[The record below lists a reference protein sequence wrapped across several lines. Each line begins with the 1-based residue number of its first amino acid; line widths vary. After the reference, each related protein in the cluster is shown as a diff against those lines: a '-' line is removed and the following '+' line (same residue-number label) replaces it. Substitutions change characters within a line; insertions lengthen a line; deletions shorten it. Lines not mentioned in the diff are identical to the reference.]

1 MRDEVGGVL
10 RRAARTA
17 VLPRFQHLA
26 AGDVHE
32 KAPGELVTVA
42 DREAERIIAAGLR
55 DLLPGS
61 AVVGEEGV
69 AADPALTARLR
80 DAGPVWLVDP
90 IDGTSNFA
98 AGREPFV
105 MMVAL
110 LRERVTEAAWI
121 LDPRTGSLAY
131 AGRGGG
137 AYLDGARVRSD
148 TGERPGPGA
157 LRGVVTSRYLPPRLR
172 PQVRQGAEKLG
183 ERLPGLH
190 CAGRE
195 YLRLVEGGQDYVLFW
210 STQPWDHAPGL
221 LITEEAGGVVRQL
234 DGGRYDPADPRRGL
248 LAAATESIWNEVHA
262 TLFP

>member
-1 MRDEVGGVL
+1 MRDKVGAVV
-10 RRAARTA
+10 RQAARTA

-42 DREAERIIAAGLR
+42 DREAERIIAAGLH

-61 AVVGEEGV
+61 SVVGEEGV
-69 AADPALTARLR
+69 AADPALLKRLR

-90 IDGTSNFA
+90 VDGTANFA
-98 AGREPFV
+98 AGRGPFV

-110 LRERVTEAAWI
+110 MRERITDAGWI
-121 LDPRTGSLAY
+121 LDPQTDTLAY
-131 AGRGGG
+131 AERGGG
-137 AYLDGARVRSD
+137 AYMDGTRVRAD
-148 TGERPGPGA
+148 AGERPAPGR

-172 PQVRQGAEKLG
+172 PQVRLGAEKLG
-183 ERLPGLH
+183 QRLPGLH

-195 YLRLVEGGQDYVLFW
+195 YLSLVDGSQDYVLFW
-210 STQPWDHAPGL
+210 STQPWDHAPGM

-234 DGGRYDPADPRRGL
+234 DGSRYDPTDPRPGL
-248 LAAATESIWNEVHA
+248 LAAASDPIWREVHA